1 MKKQFGEY
9 YLGFDI
15 GTDSIGFAAT
25 DLEYNLLRLNGKDM
39 WGSRLFTSGQTAQ
52 KRRLFRTARRR
63 LQRRNQRLQL
73 LQELFSAEISKVDFA
88 FFQRLADSK
97 FYVEDKNEKQPNTI
111 FNDADFKDKDYHD
124 QFPTIYHLRKALI
137 ENKTHFDVRLV
148 YLAIHHILKHRGHFL
163 FEGQSME
170 NVTSFEFAF
179 RALNA
184 NLRDE
189 LEIELLD
196 SDLDKVAELLK
207 TQTMGLRD
215 KKNKLGE
222 LLGADS
228 QQADVTDKKIHATI
242 KKQKQAIISL
252 LCGGTAK
259 LSEVFNNQELE
270 EEELNSISFA
280 DSKYE
285 EQYDDLNNLLL
296 EKMRVLEMIKTVY
309 DWAILAEIRQNEQYL
324 AFAKVKVYEKHRQDI
339 QRLKAVIKKYCSR
352 EAYFD
357 LFSNPALESN
367 YCAYIGMTKKNHKK
381 EVIEKSKC
389 KQADFC
395 KYVKG
400 LLKELDEKVPDIAYL
415 RAETENGTL
424 APKQAQGNNGV
435 IPYQMHLEE
444 LNSILENASQYLP
457 FLSQKDETGFTVAE
471 KIRKIMTFRIPYYV
485 GPLNDAHKAQGA
497 NCWLVKKS
505 DEKIRP
511 WNFDVIVDKE
521 ASAENFIQR
530 MTNKCTY
537 LVGADVLPK
546 NSLLYSEFMVLNE
559 LNNVRVDGDLLPVD
573 LKQHI
578 YQELFKKFKHITGK
592 RFQDFMVNNGYI
604 EKTAKLSGFDGDF
617 KSSLTS
623 WIDFQGK
630 IGTKANNLA
639 MVENI
644 IKWIV
649 LFGDSRQLLKM
660 RIQKNYGE
668 ILSAQEI
675 TSLCSLHY
683 SGWGR
688 LSQEFL
694 QGITAMLPEEGR
706 EVNLLEALRATN
718 NNLMELLSSK
728 YSFNDAIKDYNKQ
741 QTTDEGATLSYKLV
755 DELYVS
761 PAVKRGIWQTLTM
774 AEELKT
780 VLGHDP
786 KKVFIEMTRSDE
798 KNKKRTISRRK
809 TLIDLYKK
817 CHEESRN
824 WIKELEVED
833 DNALRSDR
841 LYLYYTQMGR
851 CMYTGEAIS
860 FAQLFNQNIYDVDHI
875 FPQSKIKD
883 DSIENRVLVKRQVNA
898 DKSDQYPLPSAIRM
912 QQKTFWSMLYSK
924 GFIGRKKF
932 DRLTRATG
940 FDDNEL
946 ADFIAR
952 QIVETSQAT
961 KAVAEI
967 LGRLYPKTEIVYV
980 KANNVSEFRQH
991 YALVKCRDVNDYHHA
1006 KDAYLNIVV
1015 GNVYNTKFTH
1025 SPVNFIRGHNG
1036 EYSLNRMYDFP
1047 VERQGTHAWT
1057 PGEAGSIVTVK
1068 KTMQGNR
1075 ILFTR
1080 YATEVKSGLF
1090 DQNLMK
1096 KGKGQLPVKNG
1107 PDQRLTKIDC
1117 YGGYN
1122 KVTGAYFFLV
1132 EHTVKQKRVRT
1143 LEFVPVHLAARF
1155 EKAPEQL
1162 SAYCQENLGL
1172 KSAKILLPKIKID
1185 TLFKVDG
1192 FKMHLSGRTGQ
1203 QLVFKGANQLVLTGA
1218 EEVYL
1223 KKISKFVQRSKET
1236 KGAALITKFD
1246 VTTKEENMDVTIKEE
1261 DIDVTTREKNLDL
1274 FDRFISK
1281 LTTTVYQVRLAAQV
1295 KTLVDG
1301 REKFINLTL
1310 EQQWLALSEILHLFQ
1325 CNSVASD
1332 LSLIGG
1338 GKSAGIIKKSKNI
1351 TEIQQISILN
1361 QSPTGLFTQEIN
1373 LLRL

>member
-111 FNDADFKDKDYHD
+111 FNDAAFKDKDYHD

-357 LFSNPALESN
+357 LFSNPALENN

-389 KQADFC
+389 QQADFC

-485 GPLNDAHKAQGA
+485 GPFNDAHKAQ
-497 NCWLVKKS
+497 
-505 DEKIRP
+505 
-511 WNFDVIVDKE
+511 
-521 ASAENFIQR
+521 
-530 MTNKCTY
+530 
-537 LVGADVLPK
+537 
-546 NSLLYSEFMVLNE
+546 
-559 LNNVRVDGDLLPVD
+559 
-573 LKQHI
+573 
-578 YQELFKKFKHITGK
+578 
-592 RFQDFMVNNGYI
+592 
-604 EKTAKLSGFDGDF
+604 
-617 KSSLTS
+617 
-623 WIDFQGK
+623 
-630 IGTKANNLA
+630 
-639 MVENI
+639 
-644 IKWIV
+644 
-649 LFGDSRQLLKM
+649 
-660 RIQKNYGE
+660 
-668 ILSAQEI
+668 
-675 TSLCSLHY
+675 
-683 SGWGR
+683 
-688 LSQEFL
+688 
-694 QGITAMLPEEGR
+694 
-706 EVNLLEALRATN
+706 
-718 NNLMELLSSK
+718 
-728 YSFNDAIKDYNKQ
+728 
-741 QTTDEGATLSYKLV
+741 
-755 DELYVS
+755 
-761 PAVKRGIWQTLTM
+761 
-774 AEELKT
+774 
-780 VLGHDP
+780 
-786 KKVFIEMTRSDE
+786 
-798 KNKKRTISRRK
+798 
-809 TLIDLYKK
+809 
-817 CHEESRN
+817 
-824 WIKELEVED
+824 
-833 DNALRSDR
+833 
-841 LYLYYTQMGR
+841 
-851 CMYTGEAIS
+851 
-860 FAQLFNQNIYDVDHI
+860 
-875 FPQSKIKD
+875 
-883 DSIENRVLVKRQVNA
+883 
-898 DKSDQYPLPSAIRM
+898 
-912 QQKTFWSMLYSK
+912 
-924 GFIGRKKF
+924 
-932 DRLTRATG
+932 
-940 FDDNEL
+940 
-946 ADFIAR
+946 
-952 QIVETSQAT
+952 
-961 KAVAEI
+961 
-967 LGRLYPKTEIVYV
+967 
-980 KANNVSEFRQH
+980 
-991 YALVKCRDVNDYHHA
+991 
-1006 KDAYLNIVV
+1006 
-1015 GNVYNTKFTH
+1015 
-1025 SPVNFIRGHNG
+1025 
-1036 EYSLNRMYDFP
+1036 
-1047 VERQGTHAWT
+1047 
-1057 PGEAGSIVTVK
+1057 
-1068 KTMQGNR
+1068 
-1075 ILFTR
+1075 
-1080 YATEVKSGLF
+1080 
-1090 DQNLMK
+1090 
-1096 KGKGQLPVKNG
+1096 
-1107 PDQRLTKIDC
+1107 
-1117 YGGYN
+1117 
-1122 KVTGAYFFLV
+1122 
-1132 EHTVKQKRVRT
+1132 
-1143 LEFVPVHLAARF
+1143 
-1155 EKAPEQL
+1155 
-1162 SAYCQENLGL
+1162 
-1172 KSAKILLPKIKID
+1172 
-1185 TLFKVDG
+1185 
-1192 FKMHLSGRTGQ
+1192 
-1203 QLVFKGANQLVLTGA
+1203 
-1218 EEVYL
+1218 
-1223 KKISKFVQRSKET
+1223 
-1236 KGAALITKFD
+1236 
-1246 VTTKEENMDVTIKEE
+1246 
-1261 DIDVTTREKNLDL
+1261 
-1274 FDRFISK
+1274 
-1281 LTTTVYQVRLAAQV
+1281 
-1295 KTLVDG
+1295 
-1301 REKFINLTL
+1301 
-1310 EQQWLALSEILHLFQ
+1310 
-1325 CNSVASD
+1325 
-1332 LSLIGG
+1332 
-1338 GKSAGIIKKSKNI
+1338 
-1351 TEIQQISILN
+1351 
-1361 QSPTGLFTQEIN
+1361 
-1373 LLRL
+1373 